1 MKKLLYLGLGALMC
15 MSFMS
20 GCSNEKAANA
30 LKDAIYLEKPVIDK
44 ANEGKLVII
53 HGVAKMTKGATDPDL
68 NLTFDSPC
76 VTREVQVLTSQT
88 KTTTTTTT
96 NTKSTDKNATNQT
109 TQTKKTT
116 TEYIWKDNNT
126 KNDRAPWRNNESF
139 YGEAKI
145 GQFTISGPT
154 LNTMFNNKR
163 IDVTRD
169 MASKSGLIYW
179 KQGLARAFLT
189 NRRVVERFMQSGSE
203 LRAQNEGISRISFNG
218 KEKTARGEYTIAG
231 IQQGNKIIS
240 NKDFRIQCY
249 SGVLTKDQMIEKNK

>member
-1 MKKLLYLGLGALMC
+1 MKKLLYIGLGALMC

-53 HGVAKMTKGATDPDL
+53 HGVAKLSKGAQDPDL
-68 NLTFDSPC
+68 NLRFDSPC
-76 VTREVQVLTSQT
+76 VTREVQVLTAQK

-96 NTKSTDKNATNQT
+96 NSKTTDKNANQT
-109 TQTKKTT
+109 TETKKTT
-116 TEYIWKDNNT
+116 TTEYVWKDNNT
-126 KNDRAPWRNNESF
+126 KTDRNPWKNETF

-145 GQFTISGPT
+145 GDFTITGST
-154 LNTMFNNKR
+154 LNSMFNNKR

-169 MASKSGLIYW
+169 MANKSGLNFW
-179 KQGLARAFLT
+179 KQGLSRAFLT

-203 LRAQNEGISRISFNG
+203 LRAQNEGISRIAFNG
-218 KEKTARGEYTIAG
+218 KEKVARGEYTIAG
-231 IQQGNKIIS
+231 IQQGDKLIS